1 MTQLLARLGRDHLG
15 GETTLTRHE
24 FAHLLEAT
32 ERSTRR
38 VSAGNGS
45 LHVIDLGELA
55 HVSFR
60 LVAMIGIMYF
70 IVYRPQAKAR
80 KKLEASINDLKKGD
94 RVLTAGGF
102 YGDVVGTKENVIVVE
117 IDKEK
122 GVKIEVNRGMIAQVL
137 PRE

>member
-1 MTQLLARLGRDHLG
+1 MNGFLMLAQAGCTPQG
-15 GETTLTRHE
+15 G
-24 FAHLLEAT
+24 
-32 ERSTRR
+32 S
-38 VSAGNGS
+38 GQGGS
-45 LHVIDLGELA
+45 SIMFLVMM
-55 HVSFR
+55 
-60 LVAMIGIMYF
+60 VAMIGIMYF

-80 KKLEASINDLKKGD
+80 KKLEAAINDLKKGD

-102 YGDVVGTKENVIVVE
+102 YGNVVGTSDTVVVVE